1 MTKSELRK
9 HIRSEKKRIGEE
21 RLLELSERVVDH
33 LEQHPDYLYART
45 VLLYYSLPDEVSTHA
60 LLLKYASLKTILLP
74 VVVGDDLQLRVYQ
87 PELMQKGAFGIM
99 EPYGEPFTDY
109 HLIDI
114 ALIPGVAF
122 DADGHRLGR
131 GRGYYDRFLSS
142 HLLTVP
148 TVPEPVEGVEGFT
161 PHLIGVCFDFQKVES
176 VPHDANDIPVDMV
189 I

>member
-1 MTKSELRK
+1 MFMTKSELRK

-33 LEQHPDYLYART
+33 LEQHPDFLYART

-99 EPYGEPFTDY
+99 EPRGEVFCDY
-109 HLIDI
+109 DNIDL
-114 ALIPGVAF
+114 AVIPGMAF
-122 DADGHRLGR
+122 DKDGRRLGR
-131 GRGYYDRFLSS
+131 GRGYYDRILPLIPCKKIGLCFPFQFFDNI
-142 HLLTVP
+142 P
-148 TVPEPVEGVEGFT
+148 TET
-161 PHLIGVCFDFQKVES
+161 HDIS
-176 VPHDANDIPVDMV
+176 VDEVV
-189 I
+189 F